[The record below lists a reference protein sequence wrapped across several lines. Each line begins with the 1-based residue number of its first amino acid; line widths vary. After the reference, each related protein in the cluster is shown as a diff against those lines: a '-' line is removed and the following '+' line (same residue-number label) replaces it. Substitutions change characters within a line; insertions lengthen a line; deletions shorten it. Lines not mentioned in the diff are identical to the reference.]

1 MSHDADGDEGE
12 KPICSARQ
20 ELDSSMPSSM
30 TLSRCT
36 SMFMPA
42 PPSQLIAT
50 AVPVPGP
57 VTAQISLWPP
67 HATRVASRCPG
78 VTLDW
83 TPLSLLLCAHLL
95 TRSSLLTEHP
105 WPSFCCLGEVW
116 LSVSRGLRVI
126 FPGGALQLASNG
138 RSDAPF

>member
-42 PPSQLIAT
+42 PPSQPLMM
-50 AVPVPGP
+50 PVP

-83 TPLSLLLCAHLL
+83 TPLSLFALCSFLVDGAPLALVLLPRRC
-95 TRSSLLTEHP
+95 
-105 WPSFCCLGEVW
+105 G
-116 LSVSRGLRVI
+116 SRGACV
-126 FPGGALQLASNG
+126 
-138 RSDAPF
+138 